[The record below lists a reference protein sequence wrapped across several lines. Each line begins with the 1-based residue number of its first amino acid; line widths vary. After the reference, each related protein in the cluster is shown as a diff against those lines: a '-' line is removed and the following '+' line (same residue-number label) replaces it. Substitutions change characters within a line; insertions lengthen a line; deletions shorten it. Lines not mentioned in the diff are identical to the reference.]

1 MNDKMDDIN
10 FDFDIGN
17 IMGFVGGFDISLLSA
32 PLLPLL
38 KITSFFAK
46 CKFSIN
52 CCDNVFGVNC
62 YKE

>member
-38 KITSFFAK
+38 KITSL
-46 CKFSIN
+46 
-52 CCDNVFGVNC
+52 
-62 YKE
+62 